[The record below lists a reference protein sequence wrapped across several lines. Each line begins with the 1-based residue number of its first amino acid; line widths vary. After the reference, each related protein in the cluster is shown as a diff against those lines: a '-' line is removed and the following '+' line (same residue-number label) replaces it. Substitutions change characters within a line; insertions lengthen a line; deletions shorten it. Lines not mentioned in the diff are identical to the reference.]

1 MLEFAG
7 RFSDPK
13 LLIKTFKHW
22 SIVYKEMPSTLGQV
36 VFVLNKETPTFSDV
50 TSEQMAELPEVCK
63 WYETKLKK
71 LYGAEKFNYCAIM
84 MKEHFVHFNVY
95 PRYSQPVEVCGVKFT
110 DEGWPKK
117 VIDTKIE
124 IDSKIQ
130 EKIISNLKN

>member
-7 RFSDPK
+7 RISDTK

-50 TSEQMAELPEVCK
+50 TSEQMVEFPEVCK

-95 PRYSQPVEVCGVKFT
+95 PRYSQPVEVSGVKFI

-124 IDSKIQ
+124 MDIKIQ
-130 EKIISNLKN
+130 EKIISDLKN